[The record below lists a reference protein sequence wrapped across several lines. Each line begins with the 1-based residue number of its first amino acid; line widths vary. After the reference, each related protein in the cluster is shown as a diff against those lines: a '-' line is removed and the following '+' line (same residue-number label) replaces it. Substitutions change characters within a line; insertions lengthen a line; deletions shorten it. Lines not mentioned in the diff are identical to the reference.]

1 MTYLFL
7 SLSFKYE
14 KMNTERSESVGDKY
28 QKMNTE
34 RNYMWGIEERRE

>member
-7 SLSFKYE
+7 SLPLKYE